1 MNYVEWNNIISE
13 YFFNPANAGRNIHLY
28 ITRADIIHLAKKQFT
43 EESEDDIWNDFII
56 AIKRGLPGSSGNITA
71 KAKYAYEKRQ
81 LLRIDSVEVKYPP
94 YIIYL
99 VFFIFPL
106 IEGIE
111 GTYSANNYYDRLNRF
126 LSNNQINETIGTN
139 ESSRRSSSL

>member
-43 EESEDDIWNDFII
+43 KESEDDIWNDFII
-56 AIKRGLPGSSGNITA
+56 AIKRGLPGYSGNITA

-81 LLRIDSVEVKYPP
+81 LLAQVSEFCLSTFDLCFSAYILGSKIQAFSELQKHLFLNVLTWSKHLYIDMLAP
-94 YIIYL
+94 
-99 VFFIFPL
+99 
-106 IEGIE
+106 
-111 GTYSANNYYDRLNRF
+111 
-126 LSNNQINETIGTN
+126 
-139 ESSRRSSSL
+139 